1 MGRVLGGLALSG
13 GSVEDTRRRN
23 RHVGGKKI
31 LKRFATIVVLGIL
44 AAACGK
50 AGPGTSAQV
59 TTPIR
64 PSATT
69 PSGNGVEP
77 APVGTELQPGT
88 YKSSVFAT
96 SLQFTVPSGWKV
108 FEDERG
114 QFGLALIANDG
125 PCVCV
130 WLDVRA
136 SAKTCQIAPEPGVG
150 TSARA
155 IADWL
160 ATHKGIVA
168 TTPRAVSVGSLTG
181 YVVDVSIDPT
191 WTRPCP
197 GRGPDPRVPTLVGSG
212 ISCPDIDTCVAWD
225 VSPTD
230 RQRVYLLDLGPGG
243 ADGNIAINVD
253 VCCGVGFNARMAAV
267 SPVIDSFVFA
277 P

>member
-1 MGRVLGGLALSG
+1 MEERDRPRCRRLLPFAVVSAMALTACGGG
-13 GSVEDTRRRN
+13 GS
-23 RHVGGKKI
+23 
-31 LKRFATIVVLGIL
+31 
-44 AAACGK
+44 
-50 AGPGTSAQV
+50 S
-59 TTPIR
+59 TTP
-64 PSATT
+64 PSFPTIQPTT
-69 PSGNGVEP
+69 ASSPTGNGMES

-88 YKSSVFAT
+88 YKSSLFAT

-114 QFGLALIANDG
+114 QFGLALVANDG

-136 SAKTCQIAPEPGVG
+136 SAKSCEIAPEPGVG

-168 TTPRAVSVGSLTG
+168 TTPRAVSVGSLSG

-197 GRGPDPRVPTLVGSG
+197 SRGPDPKVPTLVGSG

-230 RQRVYLLDLGPGG
+230 QQRVYLLDLGPNGTE
-243 ADGNIAINVD
+243 GNIAINVD
-253 VCCGVGFNARMAAV
+253 VCCGVGFDDRMAAV
-267 SPVIDSFVFA
+267 APVIDSFVFA
-277 P
+277 R